1 MATLLGPL
9 FRTWERLFRPFLATL
24 AALVLQFGTL
34 GCVHLPSFA
43 EGLFADAKG
52 GEEEGQAEVQP
63 AVESAPPPPVLPMEP
78 QEAPP
83 AKGKRWEWSGDK
95 RQITHIWIDTDTQK
109 ARFYDGP
116 EQVGWSYVASGVK
129 KFPTPTGK
137 FAVIGK
143 EKTKESNLYGKIYD
157 AEGKV
162 VVSDAKRGRHKIP
175 PGGRFAGAK
184 MPYFLRLTYDGVGL
198 HAGPIPRPGHPASH
212 GCIRLPAPLAE
223 RLFTQVAPGTQ
234 VTITGSGPD
243 YGDYQAKL
251 AAQGPARQEP
261 AEGGFAQSSEVVQ
274 TYPAKLA
281 LSQPPAVK
289 PASGVGATASD
300 PAKPAAAASEPSPH
314 LPSGPQVQPPPV
326 KKRETNIGSAPEPG
340 PGNTPA
346 LATAPVTTPAPL
358 TVPVTISASIAKP
371 APVTIPAPVTTPAPV
386 TIPAPVTKPASAPA
400 TSRAPIPPAT
410 SAAPAPVRPSAP
422 ASAAAPAVANAA
434 PAAQV
439 PVPST
444 APPSVVVPA
453 DSDARASA
461 RVPVDSSAPA
471 TAPVP
476 ANANA
481 SAATPTPPQTNAPAT
496 ALATGHASASV
507 STRPLASNSA
517 PAPAP
522 APAPASAPGPGPG
535 PMATT
540 QDQGHQREASA
551 VNLAASPQAIKPAMG
566 GSLVREGRL
575 EVPVP
580 FTQRPPAVE

>member
-34 GCVHLPSFA
+34 GCVNLPSFA
-43 EGLFADAKG
+43 EGHLADTKG

-63 AVESAPPPPVLPMEP
+63 TAQSAPPPPVLPMEP

-83 AKGKRWEWSGDK
+83 AKGKRWEWTGDK
-95 RQITHIWIDTDTQK
+95 RPITHIWIDTDTQK

-143 EKTKESNLYGKIYD
+143 EKTKQSNLYGKIYD

-184 MPYFLRLTYDGVGL
+184 MPYFLRLTNDGVGL

-223 RLFTQVAPGTQ
+223 RLYTQVAPGTQ

-261 AEGGFAQSSEVVQ
+261 AEGGFAQLSEVVQ
-274 TYPAKLA
+274 TFPAKLA
-281 LSQPPAVK
+281 LSQPPA
-289 PASGVGATASD
+289 
-300 PAKPAAAASEPSPH
+300 
-314 LPSGPQVQPPPV
+314 V

-346 LATAPVTTPAPL
+346 LTTAPVTTPAPL
-358 TVPVTISASIAKP
+358 AAPVTISAPVAKP
-371 APVTIPAPVTTPAPV
+371 APVTVTIPAPVTTPAPV
-386 TIPAPVTKPASAPA
+386 TIPAPVTKPASTPA
-400 TSRAPIPPAT
+400 TPRAPLPPAT

-422 ASAAAPAVANAA
+422 ASAAGPAAAIATPAARAPA
-434 PAAQV
+434 
-439 PVPST
+439 PST
-444 APPSVVVPA
+444 APPAVVVPA

-461 RVPVDSSAPA
+461 RVPVNASAPA
-471 TAPVP
+471 TAQVP

-481 SAATPTPPQTNAPAT
+481 PAATLTPPQPNTPSTVLAP
-496 ALATGHASASV
+496 GHTSASA

-517 PAPAP
+517 PA
-522 APAPASAPGPGPG
+522 SAPGPG

-540 QDQGHQREASA
+540 QDQGHQKEAGA
-551 VNLAASPQAIKPAMG
+551 VNLAASPQAIKPATG

>member
-1 MATLLGPL
+1 MLQRCHNLLNLPLSNSEKTAMATLLGPL

-43 EGLFADAKG
+43 EGLLADAKG
-52 GEEEGQAEVQP
+52 SDEEGQAEVQP
-63 AVESAPPPPVLPMEP
+63 AVQSAPPPPVLPMEP

-95 RQITHIWIDTDTQK
+95 RQISHIWIDTDAQK

-129 KFPTPTGK
+129 KYPTPTGK

-143 EKTKESNLYGKIYD
+143 EKTKQSNLYGKIYD
-157 AEGKV
+157 GDGKV

-251 AAQGPARQEP
+251 AAKGPAHQEP
-261 AEGGFAQSSEVVQ
+261 AEGGFAKSSEVVQ
-274 TYPAKLA
+274 TYPAKVA

-289 PASGVGATASD
+289 TLSTEGATPAD
-300 PAKPAAAASEPSPH
+300 QAKPAAAKSVPSSH
-314 LPSGPQVQPPPV
+314 LPSGPPVQSPSEE
-326 KKRETNIGSAPEPG
+326 KRESNIGFAPGRG
-340 PGNTPA
+340 PAATPA
-346 LATAPVTTPAPL
+346 PATPPAPVPAATPTAPV
-358 TVPVTISASIAKP
+358 PV
-371 APVTIPAPVTTPAPV
+371 
-386 TIPAPVTKPASAPA
+386 
-400 TSRAPIPPAT
+400 RAP
-410 SAAPAPVRPSAP
+410 AP
-422 ASAAAPAVANAA
+422 ASAAAPDDSTAA
-434 PAAQV
+434 PAALMPAQS
-439 PVPST
+439 P
-444 APPSVVVPA
+444 APPSVSVQA
-453 DSDARASA
+453 DSNDRASA
-461 RVPVDSSAPA
+461 RIPVYSSAPPA
-471 TAPVP
+471 AALVP
-476 ANANA
+476 AYSNAPA
-481 SAATPTPPQTNAPAT
+481 STLIPTQTNAPAT
-496 ALATGHASASV
+496 ALAPVHSSASV
-507 STRPLASNSA
+507 SARP
-517 PAPAP
+517 
-522 APAPASAPGPGPG
+522 PASDPAFIMAPG
-535 PMATT
+535 TITQT
-540 QDQGHQREASA
+540 QDKEKEANTAS
-551 VNLAASPQAIKPAMG
+551 LAASPQVRKPATG

-575 EVPVP
+575 DVPVP
-580 FTQRPPAVE
+580 FPTQIPTVE